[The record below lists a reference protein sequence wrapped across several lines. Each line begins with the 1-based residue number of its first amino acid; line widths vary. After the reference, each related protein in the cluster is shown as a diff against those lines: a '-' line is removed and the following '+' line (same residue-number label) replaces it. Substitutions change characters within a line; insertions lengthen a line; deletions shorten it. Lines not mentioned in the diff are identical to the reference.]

1 MAKPAVR
8 LQALEVAL
16 LGGLALVV
24 LRAGQVQLLQ
34 GTRYAEEART
44 RRTVRIALEARRGG
58 LYDRNGVAIAL
69 TQETYHVGVAAN
81 ELRDP
86 TRDAAAI
93 ARALRLPPE
102 VVRAGLRKRYAYFG
116 GPFGAPDVQKIRDLR
131 GVHLEAVMRR
141 YYPAPDFARAVV
153 GSVAREGHGLSGLE
167 RQFDSLLAGQPGA
180 ADRKSVV

>member
-16 LGGLALVV
+16 LAGLALVV

-34 GTRYAEEART
+34 GNRYAEEARS
-44 RRTVRIALEARRGG
+44 RRTERIVLQARRGG

-86 TRDAAAI
+86 TRSRGHR
-93 ARALRLPPE
+93 RALRLPP
-102 VVRAGLRKRYAYFG
+102 RSCGRLRKRYAYFG
-116 GPFGAPDVQKIRDLR
+116 ARLDLR
-131 GVHLEAVMRR
+131 AED
-141 YYPAPDFARAVV
+141 P
-153 GSVAREGHGLSGLE
+153 
-167 RQFDSLLAGQPGA
+167 
-180 ADRKSVV
+180 